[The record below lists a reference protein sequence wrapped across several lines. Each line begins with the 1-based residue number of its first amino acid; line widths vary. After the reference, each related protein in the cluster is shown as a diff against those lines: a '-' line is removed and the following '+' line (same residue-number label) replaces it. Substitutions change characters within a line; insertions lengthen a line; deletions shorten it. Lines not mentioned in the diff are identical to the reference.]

1 MEDNSKRTG
10 TTGNVPIQ
18 GGQPDD
24 NVVQIDLTDVL
35 RTIGAN
41 FGKIL
46 LVALAFAIIT
56 LAVTMFAIKPTYR
69 SYFTAFVNNRTSSSE
84 DTQTLQ
90 SGDVSAAQSLTYTYA
105 SIMKSRP
112 VIEDALKKAGLDSKY
127 EYKDISGDITTDI
140 EQNTQLVTVY
150 VITGSA
156 EESYHLSKAIAE
168 IAPDYIANIVEGS
181 SMKVVTAPVM
191 ATQQY
196 SPSVTKNVA
205 VGFIIGML
213 LMMIIVVVRS
223 LTDTRVKDA
232 QELESRFGF
241 SIIGTIPNYEQA
253 AKGNTGREKYYY
265 RAQNRKGDR
274 K

>member
-1 MEDNSKRTG
+1 MENNSKWTG
-10 TTGNVPIQ
+10 TAGNMPVQ

-24 NVVQIDLTDVL
+24 NVIEINLGDVF
-35 RTIGAN
+35 RTIWAN

-46 LVALAFAIIT
+46 LVALIFAILT

-84 DTQTLQ
+84 DTTTLQ
-90 SGDVSAAQSLTYTYA
+90 SGDISAAQNLTYTYA

-127 EYKDISGDITTDI
+127 EYKDISDEITTDI

-150 VITGSA
+150 VRTGSA
-156 EESYHLSKAIAE
+156 EESYQLSKAIAE
-168 IAPDYIANIVEGS
+168 IAPDYIASIVEGS

-205 VGFIIGML
+205 IGFIIGML

-223 LTDTRVKDA
+223 LMDTRVKDA
-232 QELESRFGF
+232 AELEARFGL

-253 AKGNTGREKYYY
+253 AKGNASKDHYYY

>member
-10 TTGNVPIQ
+10 TNGNVPIQ

-24 NVVQIDLTDVL
+24 NVIQINLTDVF

-46 LVALAFAIIT
+46 LVALIFAILT

-84 DTQTLQ
+84 STQTLQ
-90 SGDVSAAQSLTYTYA
+90 SGDISAAQNLTYTYA

-127 EYKDISGDITTDI
+127 EYKDISDEITTDI

-150 VITGSA
+150 VRTGSA
-156 EESYHLSKAIAE
+156 EESYQLSKAIAE

-205 VGFIIGML
+205 IGFILGML

-223 LTDTRVKDA
+223 LMDTRVKDA
-232 QELESRFGF
+232 AELEARFGL

-253 AKGNTGREKYYY
+253 AKGNGSKERYYY

>member
-1 MEDNSKRTG
+1 MENNSKWTG
-10 TTGNVPIQ
+10 TAGNMPVQ

-24 NVVQIDLTDVL
+24 NVIEINLGDVF
-35 RTIGAN
+35 RTIWAN

-46 LVALAFAIIT
+46 LVALIFAILT

-84 DTQTLQ
+84 STQTLQ
-90 SGDVSAAQSLTYTYA
+90 SGDISAAQNLTYTYA

-112 VIEDALKKAGLDSKY
+112 VIEDALKKAELDSKY
-127 EYKDISGDITTDI
+127 EYKDISDEITTDI

-150 VITGSA
+150 VRTGSA
-156 EESYHLSKAIAE
+156 EESYQLSKAIAE

-196 SPSVTKNVA
+196 SPSVTKNVEI
-205 VGFIIGML
+205 GFIIGML

-223 LTDTRVKDA
+223 LMDTRVKDA
-232 QELESRFGF
+232 AELEARFGLY
-241 SIIGTIPNYEQA
+241 IIGTIPNYEQA
-253 AKGNTGREKYYY
+253 AKGNASKDHYYY

>member
-1 MEDNSKRTG
+1 MENNSKWTG
-10 TTGNVPIQ
+10 TAGNMPVQ

-24 NVVQIDLTDVL
+24 NVIEINLGDVF
-35 RTIGAN
+35 RTIWAN

-46 LVALAFAIIT
+46 LVALIFAILT

-84 DTQTLQ
+84 DTTTLQ
-90 SGDVSAAQSLTYTYA
+90 SGDISAAQNLTYTYA

-127 EYKDISGDITTDI
+127 EYKDISDKITTDI

-150 VITGSA
+150 VRTGSA
-156 EESYHLSKAIAE
+156 EESYQLSKAIAE
-168 IAPDYIANIVEGS
+168 IAPDYIASIVEGS

-205 VGFIIGML
+205 IGFIIGML

-223 LTDTRVKDA
+223 LMDTRVKDA
-232 QELESRFGF
+232 AELEARFGL

-253 AKGNTGREKYYY
+253 AKGNASKDHYYY

>member
-1 MEDNSKRTG
+1 MEDNRKQAG
-10 TTGNVPIQ
+10 TAGNMPIQ

-24 NVVQIDLTDVL
+24 NVIQIDLGDVF
-35 RTIGAN
+35 RTIWAN

-56 LAVTMFAIKPTYR
+56 LAVTMFVIKPTYR
-69 SYFTAFVNNRTSSSE
+69 SSFTAFVNNRTSSSE
-84 DTQTLQ
+84 NTQTLQ
-90 SGDVSAAQSLTYTYA
+90 SGDISAAQNLTYTYA

-127 EYKDISGDITTDI
+127 EYKDISDEITTDI

-150 VITGSA
+150 VLTGSA
-156 EESYHLSKAIAE
+156 EESYNLAKAIAE
-168 IAPDYIANIVEGS
+168 IAPDYIASIVEGS
-181 SMKVVTAPVM
+181 SMKVVTSPVM

-205 VGFIIGML
+205 IGFIIGML

-223 LTDTRVKDA
+223 LMDTRVKDA
-232 QELESRFGF
+232 AELEARFGF

-253 AKGNTGREKYYY
+253 VKGNSGKERYYY

-274 K
+274 R